1 MGMGSL
7 TLRYKAE
14 DQWHGEVLATVASEG
29 FGGTASAW
37 FNESDLAAFAN
48 RMSEYP
54 LSEPPL
60 SLASGYVS
68 RGGDLEHHLSVVIL
82 PHDPV
87 GNIRVV
93 VELAP
98 PPRGYDDLGTYSTV
112 RTWFAVTYTDLERF
126 QRALHRMLKG
136 EADEA
141 SLTDGG

>member
-1 MGMGSL
+1 MGSL

-14 DQWHGEVLATVASEG
+14 DQWHGEVTATVASDG
-29 FGGTASAW
+29 FAGAASAW
-37 FNESDLAAFAN
+37 FDVSDLVSFAD

-60 SLASGYVS
+60 SLAGGYLS
-68 RGGDLEHHLSVVIL
+68 RAGDLERHVSLFIF
-82 PHDPV
+82 PHDPL

-93 VELAP
+93 VELSP
-98 PPRGYDDLGTYSTV
+98 PLRGYDDLGTYSTV

-126 QRALHRMLKG
+126 QHGLRRMLKG
-136 EADEA
+136 EAAEA